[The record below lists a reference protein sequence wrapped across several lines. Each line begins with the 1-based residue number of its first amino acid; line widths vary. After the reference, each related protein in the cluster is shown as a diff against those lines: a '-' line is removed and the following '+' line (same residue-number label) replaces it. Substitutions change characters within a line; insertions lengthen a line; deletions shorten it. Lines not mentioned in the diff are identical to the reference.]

1 MIYQN
6 PTAPWAEVKYQR
18 VFDLNV
24 TSQNQKSSCHT
35 VRKVPTK
42 MTSLHVRV
50 GQRWEV
56 GPSIASGKVSNM

>member
-1 MIYQN
+1 M
-6 PTAPWAEVKYQR
+6 AEVKYQR

-24 TSQNQKSSCHT
+24 TSQNQKSYVKQC
-35 VRKVPTK
+35 KVPAK